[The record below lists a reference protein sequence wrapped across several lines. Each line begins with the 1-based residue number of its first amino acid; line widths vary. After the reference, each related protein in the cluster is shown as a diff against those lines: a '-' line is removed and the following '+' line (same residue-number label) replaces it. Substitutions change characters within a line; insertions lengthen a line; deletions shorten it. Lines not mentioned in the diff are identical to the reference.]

1 MNILKTV
8 IIIGSPNENGQTK
21 MLADYVA
28 TEIGGEISFIDVY
41 KKNINPCIDCRAC
54 YKNPGCSIKNDDMH
68 LLYEAA
74 ESADNFILA
83 SPIHFG
89 NLTGEML
96 VAFSR
101 FQTYWASKFVR
112 KDFNEIMKKPKKGL
126 LLITSGTNWPNLN
139 LIPEGSAHF
148 LFEHVNCENMGTILA
163 SKTDKMDVKDN
174 VSVLKKA
181 KKLSLLLK

>member
-1 MNILKTV
+1 MRVLKTV

-21 MLADYVA
+21 ALADYVA
-28 TEIGGEISFIDVY
+28 AEIGGDISYIDVY
-41 KKNINPCIDCRAC
+41 KKDIKPCIDCRAC
-54 YKNPGCSIKNDDMH
+54 YKKPGCSIKNDDMH

-74 ESADNFILA
+74 ENADNIIIA

-89 NLTGEML
+89 NLTGKML

-101 FQTYWASKFVR
+101 FQTYWASKYVR
-112 KDFNEIMKKPKKGL
+112 KDYKEIMKKPKKGL

-148 LFEHVNCENMGTILA
+148 LFEHINCENIGTVLA
-163 SKTDKMDVKDN
+163 PRTDKKDVKDN
-174 VSVLKKA
+174 ILVLEKA
-181 KKLSLLLK
+181 KRLSLLLK